1 MKRER
6 ERDMMMM
13 KRQRSEKSIDE
24 VMQTLVTLN
33 EADQVD
39 KD

>member
-1 MKRER
+1 
-6 ERDMMMM
+6 MMMM